1 MLYMRC
7 SVLILLSL
15 FCVFATHA
23 EMIAYRDRP
32 VGSLSNDN
40 PASYYMN
47 AAFDTVQNPDYFSQK
62 GIYKRHAVVW
72 KRISN
77 PHDNIK
83 KGGGYDKLFLDEFI
97 GPRAVPN
104 YTLHLIGAGYD
115 FRRMSEWYE
124 THEVN
129 HPYFWGTVTILAAEV
144 GNEALE
150 SSNERDISAHDH
162 IADLY
167 FFDTAAKVLFAN
179 DRVAKFMVD
188 ELQLTVWNFRP
199 MYFPKDRH
207 IHNAGTNYICRPK
220 SLSTEKTS
228 PFIHMGMM
236 PMVGVSRRL
245 PEQFRLSIGM
255 GPSYRNPLTSEGM
268 LGGGFFVENHDDLMA
283 SIYLNGTEHYRMR
296 VNLFPGIFG
305 EYSKYTNLFIG
316 LERNNAMAIGMDF
329 NLPLGLM
336 AKI

>member
-1 MLYMRC
+1 
-7 SVLILLSL
+7 
-15 FCVFATHA
+15 
-23 EMIAYRDRP
+23 
-32 VGSLSNDN
+32 
-40 PASYYMN
+40 
-47 AAFDTVQNPDYFSQK
+47 
-62 GIYKRHAVVW
+62 
-72 KRISN
+72 
-77 PHDNIK
+77 
-83 KGGGYDKLFLDEFI
+83 
-97 GPRAVPN
+97 
-104 YTLHLIGAGYD
+104 
-115 FRRMSEWYE
+115 MSEWYE
-124 THEVN
+124 AHEVN

-150 SSNERDISAHDH
+150 SSNERDIGAHDH

-245 PEQFRLSIGM
+245 PEQFRLSVGM

-268 LGGGFFVENHDDLMA
+268 LGGGFVENHDDLTA
-283 SIYLNGTEHYRMR
+283 QSIL
-296 VNLFPGIFG
+296 
-305 EYSKYTNLFIG
+305 TNDTTACGPTHSQVFLVSTANTLLIYWA
-316 LERNNAMAIGMDF
+316 ERNNARPSGWILISLLDSWPKF
-329 NLPLGLM
+329 
-336 AKI
+336 KT